1 MQYNKNQL
9 INRLQEIDKE
19 LLTEEELLVLA
30 TPYIN
35 NIDQVIALVKNAIK
49 KGYAG
54 DYAINQV
61 SRVTA
66 ISRQTLYRWE
76 KEGIIS
82 RKNNKLNISEL
93 YSSLLLIE
101 RRRLNIWFIEH

>member
-1 MQYNKNQL
+1 MPLMQYNKNQL

-19 LLTEEELLVLA
+19 LLTEKELLALA

-101 RRRLNIWFIEH
+101 SRRSNI

>member
-1 MQYNKNQL
+1 MPLMQYNKNQL

-101 RRRLNIWFIEH
+101 RRRLNI

>member
-1 MQYNKNQL
+1 MPLMQYNKNQL
-9 INRLQEIDKE
+9 INRLQETDKE
-19 LLTEEELLVLA
+19 LLTEKELLALA

-101 RRRLNIWFIEH
+101 RRRLNI